1 MPGKRRSVRL
11 RNYDYT
17 RQGAYYVTV
26 CANDRKCVFGD
37 VRDGEMVLNE
47 YGEFADK
54 YWNEIPEHFPHI
66 TLDEH
71 ITMPNH
77 VHGILIITGHVGAN
91 NYSPLQNTEIS
102 SASSI
107 QRPRGTSKT
116 IGSAIRGFKIGVT
129 KRIRQNINMPNLWQ
143 RNYYEH
149 IIRNEDDLARIR
161 EYIMKNPS
169 KWGEDEY
176 YLSLRET

>member
-54 YWNEIPEHFPHI
+54 YWNEIPEHFPPYFFDVFYY
-66 TLDEH
+66 T
-71 ITMPNH
+71 
-77 VHGILIITGHVGAN
+77 II
-91 NYSPLQNTEIS
+91 Y
-102 SASSI
+102 
-107 QRPRGTSKT
+107 
-116 IGSAIRGFKIGVT
+116 
-129 KRIRQNINMPNLWQ
+129 
-143 RNYYEH
+143 
-149 IIRNEDDLARIR
+149 LA
-161 EYIMKNPS
+161 YF
-169 KWGEDEY
+169 
-176 YLSLRET
+176 